1 MKSDARPLCGLSGND
16 LPDRLKRS
24 IYFFLTASTIVG
36 QILPF
41 QRFQL
46 RRCPQ
51 PNGVVVDG
59 HPLMPLAVYLYQLR
73 NQDHTDFD
81 GLGDLHGILGDL
93 GMVDLDKARCERLG
107 IVYLPPDTLEAAERT
122 KVRGLDLSPSSPW
135 GRAILELPLKFLQFL
150 FQYSYPLVNGVRG
163 QVDEYGDL
171 IGGGPIHFQQSKN
184 LYSQP
189 RFTVWPGLFPPCRVK
204 FS

>member
-59 HPLMPLAVYLYQLR
+59 HPLMPLAVYLYRLR

-163 QVDEYGDL
+163 
-171 IGGGPIHFQQSKN
+171 
-184 LYSQP
+184 
-189 RFTVWPGLFPPCRVK
+189 
-204 FS
+204 